1 MIGIDRM
8 NNSSNQTPAQP
19 SEDFLQKY
27 IPIAEFSEAKDTPVE
42 KIIQMIR
49 AGACVGFYK
58 DNAWYVARSELA
70 GFNGNAFFVEREPL
84 KTSEAKAEV
93 KSKTATAEN
102 PNPTI
107 FVTLPRGQLG
117 LAVTFWVF
125 AVLGKILIAIFM
137 FGFIQVNEGAMLP
150 LVLAFAVYQYWVLI
164 GVIRSSV
171 LYKGLP
177 LWGALA
183 ILIDLAVVG
192 GCSYFLLYI
201 LAFFVA
207 S

>member
-1 MIGIDRM
+1 M

-19 SEDFLQKY
+19 SENFLQKY
-27 IPIAEFSEAKDTPVE
+27 IPIAEFAETKDTPAE

-70 GFNGNAFFVEREPL
+70 GFNENAFQVEQEAI
-84 KTSEAKAEV
+84 KTTVKADVKAEAEAK
-93 KSKTATAEN
+93 SKAATAQN

-125 AVLGKILIAIFM
+125 AVFAKILITIFM

-177 LWGALA
+177 LWGVLA
-183 ILIDLAVVG
+183 VLIDLAVVG
-192 GCSYFLLYI
+192 GCTFFILYV
-201 LAFFVA
+201 LAFYVA